1 MWLDVTKFDRLVQAA
16 RGIMPPDKDDDPE
29 HVRCWRVN
37 VFWSLLIIMV
47 VLGFHLSATS
57 GMLEPL
63 GISGVAN
70 ASEVQQNGKTARA
83 ILRRMAL
90 PEIRAK
96 VRERCHADTAPKRE
110 SINRDLDR
118 ILEQFKTDTG
128 EDFGD
133 LPTCAE
139 V

>member
-1 MWLDVTKFDRLVQAA
+1 MGKFDRIVEAA
-16 RGIMPPDKDDDPE
+16 RGIMPPDKDEDP
-29 HVRCWRVN
+29 RPWRVN
-37 VFWSLLIIMV
+37 VFWSLLVIIV
-47 VLGFHLSATS
+47 VLTFHLASAS
-57 GMLEPL
+57 GYLERI

-70 ASEVQQNGKTARA
+70 ATEVQQNGKTARA

-96 VRERCHADTAPKRE
+96 VRERCHAESAADRE
-110 SINRDLDR
+110 RINRDLDR

-133 LPTCAE
+133 LPTCAD

>member
-1 MWLDVTKFDRLVQAA
+1 MVVRAIERVLKAA
-16 RGIMPPDKDDDPE
+16 RGIIPPEADEDP
-29 HVRCWRVN
+29 RPWRIN
-37 VFWSLLIIMV
+37 VFLSLLVIAL
-47 VLGFHLSATS
+47 VLGFHIASSGGWLS
-57 GMLEPL
+57 GI

-70 ASEVQQNGKTARA
+70 ATEVKQNGKTARA
-83 ILRRMAL
+83 ILRRLAL

-96 VRERCHADTAPKRE
+96 VRERCHAETALERE
-110 SINRDLDR
+110 TINRDLDR

>member
-1 MWLDVTKFDRLVQAA
+1 
-16 RGIMPPDKDDDPE
+16 MPPEKDEDP
-29 HVRCWRVN
+29 RLWRIN
-37 VFWSLLIIMV
+37 VFFSLLIIGS
-47 VLGFHLSATS
+47 VLAFHIASSSGLLSVI
-57 GMLEPL
+57 

-83 ILRRMAL
+83 ILKRMAL

-96 VRERCHADTAPKRE
+96 VSARCKAQTAPDRE
-110 SINRDLDR
+110 QRIERINRDLDR
-118 ILEQFKTDTG
+118 IIEQFKTDTG
-128 EDFGD
+128 EDFGK

>member
-1 MWLDVTKFDRLVQAA
+1 MSKLDRVMAAA
-16 RGIMPPDKDDDPE
+16 RGILPPDKDEDP
-29 HVRCWRVN
+29 RCWRIN
-37 VFWSLLIIMV
+37 VFWGLLITMV
-47 VLGFHLSATS
+47 VLAFHVASA
-57 GMLEPL
+57 GGYLEQI

-70 ASEVQQNGKTARA
+70 ASEVQQNGKTSRA

-96 VRERCHADTAPKRE
+96 VRARCQAQTALERER
-110 SINRDLDR
+110 INRDIDR
-118 ILEQFKTDTG
+118 ILDQFKTDTG
-128 EDFGD
+128 EDFGI